1 MLEMFRNAGKSWVA
15 KILLVLLAGSFGV
28 WGIQDIFGG
37 FRATALATVGDQ
49 EITDQEFTTSF
60 NRALQNLAQ
69 QTGQVLTIEDARKM
83 GVDRSVLNN
92 LVQSAAIDAQASQ
105 LKLSIS
111 NATIAEEAKSNPAFL
126 DSKGKFDPLLF
137 ARVLLANGMNEQI
150 FLASESRNRQ
160 RAAITASI
168 DSGLKPPSTLLE
180 AMYRYRTE
188 QRDARYFTITASEA
202 DVAAPTPDDLKKQY
216 EAAPAAYT
224 APEYRSIAILKV
236 EPSDI
241 AAKISLT
248 TEELAA
254 GYEKYKLEYF
264 MPEKRTILQ
273 LSFPSVAEAQKARD
287 RIAAGADFMAL
298 AKERGA
304 TDADVTFAD
313 RTKKDFLDKVI
324 GEAAFKLREGEVSDP
339 VSGSLVT
346 ALLKAAK
353 VAPEKQPSLDEIKD
367 QLSKRVQTEKALEEI
382 QAIYDTVENARN
394 SQTKFEDIAK
404 EQSLPFTIVPAVSAA
419 GLDPL
424 GEEVEFAQ
432 KQAVLKAAFESD
444 VGVENEVL
452 TPQDSYFWYEVREVI
467 PSALKP
473 LDAVKNQVTA
483 DVVARKVRDTL
494 RERAE
499 KLVKGLETGIAI
511 ETAALEAKS
520 TIKTAQGLKRNEA
533 NADFDV
539 PAITAVFSV
548 PENGFTWSM
557 ESDGKTAKVM
567 QSQAV
572 LGTALDLKSPEAQQ
586 LAQSLSA
593 ATSKD
598 ILKSYLAALQ
608 VQTGATINEVLWQ
621 KLSGTAETLP

>member
-37 FRATALATVGDQ
+37 FQATALATVGDQ
-49 EITDQEFTTSF
+49 EISDQEFTTSF

-69 QTGQVLTIEDARKM
+69 QTGQVLTMEDARKM

-105 LKLSIS
+105 MRLSIS
-111 NATIAEEAKSNPAFL
+111 NATIADEAKSNPAFL
-126 DSKGKFDPLLF
+126 DSAGKFDPLLF
-137 ARVLLANGMNEQI
+137 ARVLLANGMNEQV
-150 FLASESRNRQ
+150 FLASESRNRL
-160 RAAITASI
+160 RSAITASV
-168 DSGLKPPSTLLE
+168 DRGLKPPKALVE
-180 AMYRYRTE
+180 AMYRYRSE
-188 QRDARYFTITASEA
+188 QRDAKYFTVTASAA
-202 DVAAPTPDDLKKQY
+202 DVAVPTDDDLKKQY

-224 APEYRSIAILKV
+224 APEYRSIAVLKV

-241 AAKISLT
+241 AAKIT
-248 TEELAA
+248 VTPEELAA
-254 GYEKYKLEYF
+254 GYEKYKLDYF
-264 MPEKRTILQ
+264 TPEKRTILQ
-273 LSFPSVAEAQKARD
+273 LSFPSVAEAQKAED
-287 RIAAGADFMAL
+287 RIASGTDFMAL
-298 AKERGA
+298 ARERGA

-313 RTKKDFLDKVI
+313 RTEKDFLDKVI
-324 GEAAFKLREGEVSDP
+324 GEAAFKLKEGEVSDP

-353 VAPEKQPSLDEIKD
+353 VTPEKQSTLDDIKEP
-367 QLSKRVQTEKALEEI
+367 LSKRIQTEKALEEI
-382 QAIYDTVENARN
+382 QTIYDTVENARN
-394 SQTKFEDIAK
+394 SQTKFEDIAR
-404 EQSLPFTIVPAVSAA
+404 EQSLPFIVIPAVDAA
-419 GLDPL
+419 GLDPS
-424 GEEVEFAQ
+424 GKEAEFAQ
-432 KQAVLKAAFESD
+432 KPVVLKAAFQSD

-499 KLVKGLETGIAI
+499 KLVKGLEAGIAI

-520 TIKTAQGLKRNEA
+520 TVKTAQGLKRNEA
-533 NADFDV
+533 SADFDV
-539 PAITAVFSV
+539 PAIAAIFSV
-548 PENGFTWSM
+548 SENGFTWSM
-557 ESDGKTAKVM
+557 ESDGKTAKIM
-567 QSQAV
+567 QSLAF
-572 LGTALDLKSPEAQQ
+572 LGTAPDLNSPEAAQ

-608 VQTGATINEVLWQ
+608 EQTGASINETLWQ
-621 KLSGTAETLP
+621 KLSGTAATLP